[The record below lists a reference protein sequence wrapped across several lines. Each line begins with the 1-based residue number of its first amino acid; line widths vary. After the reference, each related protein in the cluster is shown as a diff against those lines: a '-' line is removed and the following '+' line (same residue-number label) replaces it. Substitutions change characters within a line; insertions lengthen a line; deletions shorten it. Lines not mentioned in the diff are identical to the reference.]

1 MKILITNDDSI
12 SAAGIEALAR
22 AASQLGEVWVVAPA
36 EQCSAMSQ
44 KLTLRE
50 LLTVEQVSDFPVQV
64 KGAWRV
70 GGTPVDCVKVAL
82 DYILEEK
89 PDLVLSGI
97 NDGYNVGFDIAYSGT
112 LGAAFEAARSGI
124 PVIAVSVAGYKHLDA
139 VEQELLPVLREI
151 LEKQQ
156 EPWSVWNVNFPAMNT
171 VGCKGVLWD
180 CPVAPVSLFREKY
193 IPVGEQGGTVFLR
206 NQGIPTPNS
215 RIPED
220 SDGAAVRKGYIAV
233 SRILCTLQPTA
244 AEHQEVCQG

>member
-12 SAAGIEALAR
+12 GAPGMELLAR
-22 AASQLGEVWVVAPA
+22 AAAELGEVWVAAPA

-50 LLTVEQVSDFPVQV
+50 LLTVEQVRDFPVPV

-82 DYILEEK
+82 DFILEEK

-112 LGAAFEAARSGI
+112 MGAAFEAARNGI
-124 PVIAVSVAGYKHLDA
+124 PAIAVSVAGFKHLAA
-139 VEQELLPVLREI
+139 VEPELLPILRE
-151 LEKQQ
+151 LLKREQ
-156 EPWSVWNVNFPAMNT
+156 EPWTVWNVNFPAMNT
-171 VGCKGVLWD
+171 VGMKGVRWD
-180 CPVAPVSLFREKY
+180 CPAACTSLFQEKY
-193 IPVGEQGGTVFLR
+193 IPVAEQNGIVSLR

-215 RIPED
+215 RIPEE
-220 SDGAAVRKGYIAV
+220 SDAEAVRNGYIAV
-233 SRILCTLQPTA
+233 SRVKCTF
-244 AEHQEVCQG
+244 